1 MSAGNDLH
9 GVLVRDDGEQ
19 QPSSPKQGLCHYASP
34 VASMVKCAPSTVD
47 SQTCSFPQAPYGGGY
62 QVCICIAE
70 GPKCQAFLPA
80 LGTLQIQ
87 GLPEMEEGGIKYVAV
102 ILTAAF
108 LLLLCLPLLASRV
121 RKKLWQ
127 LWKKLR
133 RRICGAESKVMAV
146 PGMEHASEDEKDAK
160 GEQDDMEGNVEHD
173 LPQKQQKMDEHVE
186 IADDHSTGIQGMRSQ
201 KRSHPSAALPGRSPL
216 MPLRPHWEG

>member
-1 MSAGNDLH
+1 
-9 GVLVRDDGEQ
+9 
-19 QPSSPKQGLCHYASP
+19 
-34 VASMVKCAPSTVD
+34 MVKCAPSTVD